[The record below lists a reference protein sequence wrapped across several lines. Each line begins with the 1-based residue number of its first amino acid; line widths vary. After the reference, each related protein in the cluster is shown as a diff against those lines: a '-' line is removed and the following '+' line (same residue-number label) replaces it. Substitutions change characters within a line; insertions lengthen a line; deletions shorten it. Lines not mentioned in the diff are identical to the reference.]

1 MGRYFADIRNEDGI
15 IEIQTRALYRLK
27 PKLDAFLP
35 LDAVTVVYPIAAV
48 KRLSWLDPKTRRNGC
63 ILPRTNHRS
72 HIKLRK
78 AGFVCMADSRIYE
91 DWLAKARTD
100 LESARILFEHGGD
113 YATVAFHCQQAIEK
127 GLKGF
132 ILKSSKQL
140 KDGHSLIYLC
150 RKASAYNDDFEPYFK
165 DCAYVNQFY
174 IESRYPPIFARGR

>member
-1 MGRYFADIRNEDGI
+1 
-15 IEIQTRALYRLK
+15 
-27 PKLDAFLP
+27 
-35 LDAVTVVYPIAAV
+35 
-48 KRLSWLDPKTRRNGC
+48 
-63 ILPRTNHRS
+63 
-72 HIKLRK
+72 
-78 AGFVCMADSRIYE
+78 MADSRIYE

-150 RKASAYNDDFEPYFK
+150 RKASQAGCGAVPV
-165 DCAYVNQFY
+165 DCRTRPCAVRIGGLGNGTHLF
-174 IESRYPPIFARGR
+174 